1 MWRHFYF
8 ISASLNAAHFLR
20 SRKSSRNK
28 CKLMIVIFTNLMHKY
43 FISIHLLHS
52 STCFEHYYVHLQED
66 NCIITAYGIVTVFR
80 WLFST
85 QVTGGLLGMSRIV
98 DSIILLIPTSRST
111 IRIRIIESII
121 LLIPTSRSTIMIR
134 IIGLIVGLSNR

>member
-1 MWRHFYF
+1 
-8 ISASLNAAHFLR
+8 
-20 SRKSSRNK
+20 
-28 CKLMIVIFTNLMHKY
+28 
-43 FISIHLLHS
+43 
-52 STCFEHYYVHLQED
+52 
-66 NCIITAYGIVTVFR
+66 
-80 WLFST
+80 
-85 QVTGGLLGMSRIV
+85 MSRIV